1 MRALIL
7 TLPLL
12 VATLPAGDDAASI
25 TAATLESHARFLAS
39 DEMRGRDTGS
49 KEAMRAARYIAETLD
64 DAGLEGAGDHGSY
77 LQAVPLFELVATGT
91 PYIETQPRGGEG
103 LDVFAHGEHFSIY
116 HNPASKAKALSI
128 VRVPAGGPLPS
139 PDAAI
144 ALDFEGSRRE
154 AKQLLEAAGI
164 EDGAG
169 YGLIVLRGSS
179 SDGKPR
185 SSVRTGRL
193 SRGFAESSTAPAWI
207 VARGELKKSLE
218 SGRLTSIS
226 FDGACELAPVE
237 AANVVARIPG
247 VGTPERPELA
257 QEVVVISAHYDHIG
271 VVPDDRKAPLGAD
284 GEPDRIFNGAD
295 DDASGVACVL
305 EVARVLAAGTP
316 QAREVVILLATGE
329 EKGLL
334 GTEHYLDFPA
344 APLERTIANLNV
356 EMIGRADAQIG
367 GAGQV
372 WFTGPDETNLIAAF
386 NAAGVSVSR
395 DPYPDQNYYKRSD
408 NYAFVKRGVIG
419 QTFSTYDGHGD
430 YHQVTDE
437 PDTLD
442 YDHMAGATQIT
453 LDAIRLVT
461 SGAITPQWA
470 PDQGP
475 PEPR

>member
-7 TLPLL
+7 TVSLL
-12 VATLPAGDDAASI
+12 VAASPSGGEAESI
-25 TAATLESHARFLAS
+25 TAAALESHAQFLAS

-49 KEAMRAARYIAETLD
+49 VEAMLAAGYLAVTLER
-64 DAGLEGAGDHGSY
+64 AGLEGAGDDGGF
-77 LQAVPLFELVATGT
+77 LQAVPLFELVALGT
-91 PYIETQPRGGEG
+91 PQVDTRPRGGEG

-116 HNPASKAKALSI
+116 RNPASQSGELKL
-128 VRVPAGGPLPS
+128 VRVPAGGPLPD
-139 PDAAI
+139 PDASI
-144 ALDFEGSRRE
+144 ALDFEGSRRD
-154 AKQLLEAAGI
+154 AKQLLSEAGA
-164 EDGAG
+164 EDGSG

-179 SDGKPR
+179 KDGKPR
-185 SSVRTGRL
+185 QSVRTGGL
-193 SRGFAESSTAPAWI
+193 SRGSAEPNAAPAWI
-207 VARGELKKSLE
+207 VARGELKQALE
-218 SGRLTSIS
+218 SGRLTAIAY
-226 FDGACELAPVE
+226 DGACELAPVE
-237 AANVVARIPG
+237 AANVLARIPG

-271 VVPDDRKAPLGAD
+271 VIPADRSAPLGAD
-284 GEPDRIFNGAD
+284 GEPDRIYNGAD
-295 DDASGVACVL
+295 DDVSGVACVL
-305 EVARVLAAGTP
+305 EVARALAAGP
-316 QAREVVILLATGE
+316 APAREVVILLATGE

-344 APLERTIANLNV
+344 SPLERTIANLNV
-356 EMIGRADAQIG
+356 EMIGRADANVG

-372 WFTGPDETNLIAAF
+372 WFTGPDETNLLSAF

-419 QTFSTYDGHGD
+419 QTFSTYDGHAD

-442 YDHMAGATQIT
+442 YEHMAGATRIT

-461 SGAITPQWA
+461 SGAITPTWA
-470 PDQGP
+470 AGKGP